1 MLAESDRLSNLINN
15 HTWAIYLGC
24 LVPTLLLATIA
35 LSLRIWVR
43 VKITRSF
50 RMDDYV
56 LIAAHAVNLL
66 ACGLWLHIRRLG
78 ISVPDDSPES
88 MELLS
93 TPMFV
98 SLVLYVL
105 AGIIVKLSIV
115 LWFLYTARSWIQPC
129 FVIVPTV
136 LYILACIVSLFLIVF
151 RCGLPVSP
159 VKFINTTECT
169 VGPTLILYAS
179 WIVASLNSICDWIY
193 AGVALFMVIK
203 SRSTTAL
210 TRILAY
216 CLVGLAVI
224 GSIVSVSRLTSLGAA
239 KFGPQF
245 LSSPA
250 NAIAFLLS
258 LIETAVATIAISL
271 ATLQPLL
278 AVAEKQWPSLSSGS
292 GTRASFSPSLKS
304 RGKQPAFLTL
314 ATADTTQS
322 ATSSSTGLVA
332 SVDRKVRLDSETL
345 GRLGIL
351 PDVSDGESD
360 EEEDGGLIQ
369 FLPRRSSKTMPQLPA
384 GPLGRISE
392 VATPVE
398 EMPAWEEESYI
409 GKIG

>member
-1 MLAESDRLSNLINN
+1 MLAESDQLSTLVNN

-43 VKITRSF
+43 IKITRSF
-50 RMDDYV
+50 RMDDYI
-56 LIAAHAVNLL
+56 LIAAHAINFL

-78 ISVPDDSPES
+78 TSVPDDSPES

-93 TPMFV
+93 TPIFV

-105 AGIIVKLSIV
+105 AGIVVKVSIG
-115 LWFLYTARSWIQPC
+115 LWFPYTARSWIQPC
-129 FVIVPTV
+129 FVIVPTI
-136 LYILACIVSLFLIVF
+136 LYILACTVSLFLIVF
-151 RCGLPVSP
+151 RCGLPVSLI
-159 VKFINTTECT
+159 KLQNTTECT
-169 VGPTLILYAS
+169 VGPTIILYAS
-179 WIVASLNSICDWIY
+179 WVVASLNSICDWTF
-193 AGVALFMVIK
+193 AGVALYMVI
-203 SRSTTAL
+203 RSKAMTAL
-210 TRILAY
+210 ARIMAY
-216 CLVGLAVI
+216 LLIGLAVV
-224 GSIVSVSRLTSLGAA
+224 GSIVSVSRLTFLGAA

-245 LSSPA
+245 MSNPG
-250 NAIAFLLS
+250 NATAFLLS
-258 LIETAVATIAISL
+258 LIETFVAIITISL

-278 AVAEKQWPSLSSGS
+278 AVAEKRWPSLSSGS

-304 RGKQPAFLTL
+304 QGKQPAFPTL
-314 ATADTTQS
+314 ERAETLRST
-322 ATSSSTGLVA
+322 TSSSTRIIA
-332 SVDRKVRLDSETL
+332 PTDRKVRLDSETL

-409 GKIG
+409 GKMG